1 MYDATFGLYFLN
13 HRVKIVIALLISKQQ
28 TQAECIVVKTK
39 QIRRH
44 ELESALC
51 VEVAANARLSVEWVS
66 SADFSRIQS

>member
-1 MYDATFGLYFLN
+1 MYNLTFGLDFFN
-13 HRVKIVIALLISKQQ
+13 HRVELVIALLISKQQ

-51 VEVAANARLSVEWVS
+51 VEVAANARLSVKWVS